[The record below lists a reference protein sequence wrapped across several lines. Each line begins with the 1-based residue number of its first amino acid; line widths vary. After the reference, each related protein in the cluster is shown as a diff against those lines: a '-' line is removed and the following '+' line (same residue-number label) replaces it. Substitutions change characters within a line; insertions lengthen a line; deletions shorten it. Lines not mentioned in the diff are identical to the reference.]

1 MLFDAGNKDAV
12 PLRTDVRLIWID
24 VFKDLKNFRLANYA
38 MENIFFTRGET
49 FTKEFKLFCS
59 MSSTRKIMIGVGL
72 ASGALLATWL
82 LTGSR
87 KEKTKEFVSKK
98 AEDLK
103 KVFKTDKNSFDDNE
117 AHYV

>member
-1 MLFDAGNKDAV
+1 M
-12 PLRTDVRLIWID
+12 
-24 VFKDLKNFRLANYA
+24 
-38 MENIFFTRGET
+38 MQNIFFIMNET
-49 FTKEFKLFCS
+49 NTEEIKLFCS
-59 MSSTRKIMIGVGL
+59 MSNSRKIIIGVGL

-103 KVFKTDKNSFDDNE
+103 KVFKNDKNAFDDNE
-117 AHYV
+117 THYV

>member
-1 MLFDAGNKDAV
+1 MYGCIQGVLNFFDGKLRDA
-12 PLRTDVRLIWID
+12 
-24 VFKDLKNFRLANYA
+24 KH
-38 MENIFFTRGET
+38 FFMCGET
-49 FTKEFKLFCS
+49 ITQEFKLFCN
-59 MSSTRKIMIGVGL
+59 MSNTRKIIIGVGL

-87 KEKTKEFVSKK
+87 KQKTKEYVSKK

-117 AHYV
+117 THYV